1 MSTLVASKPRGVLLV
16 HELVKDGKIT
26 PEQGAM
32 LLWLRRQT
40 RMQKRH
46 FDASLER
53 LAYGD

>member
-1 MSTLVASKPRGVLLV
+1 VASKPRGVLLV
-16 HELVKDGKIT
+16 NKLVKDGTIT